1 MSTTSV
7 ITNSEYIAVAGNLC
21 YLLGKALDVPS
32 AKTDPALPG
41 LLKELAAD
49 LPAPLSE
56 RARETAD
63 AWSAALDDTDAALLA
78 HTRLFLGP
86 FEIKAF
92 PYASFYLE
100 TDQKIMGP
108 LSRTIAERYIEAGLA
123 PAEGPREAPDHI
135 ALELEYLYFLSF
147 RRLETDDPQYADEFE
162 AFRREHLA
170 AWVPEFTAA
179 ILKADEHPFYN
190 AVARLLAAFAEER
203 TFT

>member
-7 ITNSEYIAVAGNLC
+7 ITNSGCIATMGNLC
-21 YLLGKALDVPS
+21 YLLGQAFEAPS
-32 AKTDPALPG
+32 ADTAPSLPC
-41 LLKELAAD
+41 LLKNLAAD
-49 LPAPLSE
+49 LTAPLDA
-56 RARETAD
+56 RARETAT
-63 AWSAALDDTDAALLA
+63 AWSAALDDRDALLLA

-100 TDQKIMGP
+100 ADQKIMGS
-108 LSRTIAERYIEAGLA
+108 LSRAIAERYIEAGLA

-147 RRLETDDPQYADEFE
+147 RCLESDDPRYAQEFD

-170 AWVPEFTAA
+170 AWVPGFTTA
-179 ILKADEHPFYN
+179 ILKASEHPFYN
-190 AVARLLAAFAEER
+190 AVARLLEAFVQAQVS
-203 TFT
+203 T

>member
-7 ITNSEYIAVAGNLC
+7 ITNSERITASGNLC
-21 YLLGKALDVPS
+21 YLLGKAFDVPS
-32 AKTDPALPG
+32 AKTDPALPD

-56 RARETAD
+56 RARETAA
-63 AWSAALDDTDAALLA
+63 AWRAALDDTDVALLA

-100 TDQKIMGP
+100 ADQKIMGP
-108 LSRTIAERYIEAGLA
+108 LSHTIAERYIEAGLA

-147 RRLETDDPQYADEFE
+147 RSLETDEPRYADEFE
-162 AFRREHLA
+162 AFRSEHLA
-170 AWVPEFTAA
+170 AWVPEFTTA

-190 AVARLLAAFAEER
+190 AVARLLAAFTGE
-203 TFT
+203 